1 MLFAEGKESTEITVS
16 ESTDSSS
23 DSTITR
29 TYSETNPFYS
39 EDISHLLTYHMSFDI
54 RDSIIISYHIERIA
68 IDNVF

>member
-29 TYSETNPFYS
+29 TYGETNPFYS
-39 EDISHLLTYHMSFDI
+39 EDISHLLRKLVSSNILEDGTLEI
-54 RDSIIISYHIERIA
+54 LP
-68 IDNVF
+68 

>member
-16 ESTDSSS
+16 ESTDSNS

-39 EDISHLLTYHMSFDI
+39 EDVSHLLRKLVSSNILEDGTLEI
-54 RDSIIISYHIERIA
+54 LP
-68 IDNVF
+68 